1 MPGGSASAAVVGVVL
16 AAAVAHAAWN
26 LLAKAMDDQV
36 VAFWLI
42 NLAALLCGAGLVAA
56 AGVPAGAA
64 LPYLAVSVVLHLAYN
79 TALLNSYRFG
89 DLSRVYPLAR
99 GIAPLVVT
107 AGAAVLAGESLSGP
121 QLAGVAVVAGG
132 VASMVC
138 LGGPGAAR
146 QDRRAVL
153 LAVCTGLLIAAYSL
167 SDGLGVRRSADPFG
181 YAGLLFVVESSA
193 MVAGLAAWRRGL
205 LPARP
210 TRSWVLGLAA
220 GVLSVG
226 AYSGVLWAQTRLAL
240 GLVSALRETSVVVAA
255 LLGTVVLHEGS
266 GRRRLLAAAVVCAGV
281 ALLLVG

>member
-1 MPGGSASAAVVGVVL
+1 MPGASPGAVVVGVVL
-16 AAAVAHAAWN
+16 AAAVAHAGWN
-26 LLAKAMDDQV
+26 LLAKTMDDQL

-42 NLAALLCGAGLVAA
+42 NLAALLCGAGLLAVAGA
-56 AGVPAGAA
+56 PAGAA
-64 LPYLAVSVVLHLAYN
+64 LPYLATSVVLHLAYN

-121 QLAGVAVVAGG
+121 QLVGVAVVAGG
-132 VASMVC
+132 VASMVY
-138 LGGPGAAR
+138 LGGSGAAP
-146 QDRRAVL
+146 QDRRAVA

-181 YAGLLFVVESSA
+181 YSGLLFVLESA
-193 MVAGLAAWRRGL
+193 MTVAGLAARRRRL

-210 TRSWVLGLAA
+210 ERSWLLGLAG

-255 LLGTVVLHEGS
+255 LFGTVVLHEGS

-281 ALLLVG
+281 ALLVVA